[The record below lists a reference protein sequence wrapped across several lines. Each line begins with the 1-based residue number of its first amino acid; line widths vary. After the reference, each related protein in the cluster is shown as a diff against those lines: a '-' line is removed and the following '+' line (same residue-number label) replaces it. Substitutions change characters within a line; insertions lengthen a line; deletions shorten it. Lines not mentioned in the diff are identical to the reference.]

1 MNSSPAKNNF
11 MPGEYR
17 KAADRLFHRDGFSRG
32 QKINIKAASEFARA
46 LGIGTEYQRVLALD
60 RKSGEIKVF
69 LEQFRDN
76 LELLIQKTWMDKS
89 EEKRKGTLQDEIPL
103 FMASLE
109 KGDSS
114 ASVDIFAA
122 ILEELAY
129 LFFGIQSEKDD
140 FTEFTFRI
148 DAQMGLFWWYSSRI
162 ALLNEY
168 HDKDKNRDD
177 RVIWAVLLLGICY
190 LTNF

>member
-1 MNSSPAKNNF
+1 MNSSPAKNSF

-17 KAADRLFHRDGFSRG
+17 KAADRLFHRDGFFRA
-32 QKINIKAASEFARA
+32 QKINIKAAIEFAKA
-46 LGIGTEYQRVLALD
+46 LGIGAEYQRVLALD
-60 RKSGEIKVF
+60 RQSGELRAF
-69 LEQFRDN
+69 LGQFQNN

-89 EEKRKGTLQDEIPL
+89 EEKRRRTLQDEIPL

-129 LFFGIQSEKDD
+129 LFFGIQSEKND

-148 DAQMGLFWWYSSRI
+148 DAQMGLFWWYSGRI

-168 HDKDKNRDD
+168 YGKNKNHDDN
-177 RVIWAVLLLGICY
+177 VIWAVLLLGICY